1 MAFDLNFWFS
11 LICSLGGVSFFV
23 ISLLI
28 ITKIK
33 ALFPGANLIKKWV
46 IIQALIILFLF
57 GYVFNILFMTLYALG
72 DEGVVWV
79 LNLMTAIVY
88 VFGGLFV
95 LIVINLSYKTYK
107 TILLEP
113 KND

>member
-1 MAFDLNFWFS
+1 MVFDLNYWFS
-11 LICSLGGVSFFV
+11 LICSLGGVTFFV

-28 ITKIK
+28 VSKIK
-33 ALFPGANLIKKWV
+33 ELFPGANLIKKWV

-57 GYVFNILFMTLYALG
+57 GYMFNITFLTLAALG
-72 DEGVVWV
+72 QNAQVV

-113 KND
+113 KKE